1 MRVNLNAPQ
10 YRRKPFNLT
19 KSFFHHCIEKKKSS
33 SILYQGHG
41 NAWNTMTELTAIIG
55 LATARARLGWGVQN
69 MFLREGLVTVIVDPR
84 LGSTFFFLID
94 RFTY

>member
-19 KSFFHHCIEKKKSS
+19 KSFFHLCIEKKKSS

-55 LATARARLGWGVQN
+55 LATACKTRVGGPKYASPRGFSDRNSGSQIGVH
-69 MFLREGLVTVIVDPR
+69 
-84 LGSTFFFLID
+84 FFFLID
-94 RFTY
+94 RFKY